1 MGLRFATAVQLPA
14 HQVRD
19 LIHAHRTA
27 HRDGGATG
35 RGAARVWYG
44 ASLFRGF
51 AVAPERFEPGS
62 VRFADAVH
70 LDIQHDRER
79 AVAWMPG
86 GGLELAADEA
96 GVQVSADLP
105 PIPAADRILEEIR
118 TGKRN
123 GLSVE
128 FHALKETRE
137 AGVRVIQEAVLTG
150 VAIVA
155 APSYKSARI
164 EARAKRRRIWL

>member
-1 MGLRFATAVQLPA
+1 MRTERRTATAELRVEGRRVSGVALPYSE
-14 HQVRD
+14 VSRS
-19 LIHAHRTA
+19 HR
-27 HRDGGATG
+27 
-35 RGAARVWYG
+35 
-44 ASLFRGF
+44 
-51 AVAPERFEPGS
+51 ERFEPGS

-79 AVAWMPG
+79 AVAWSPG

-118 TGKRN
+118 SGKRN

-128 FHALKETRE
+128 FHSLKETRE